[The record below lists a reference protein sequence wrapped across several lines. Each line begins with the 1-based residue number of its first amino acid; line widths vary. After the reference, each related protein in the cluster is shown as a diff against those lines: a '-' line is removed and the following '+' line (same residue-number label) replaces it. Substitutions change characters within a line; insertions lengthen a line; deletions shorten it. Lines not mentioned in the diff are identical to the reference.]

1 MKENE
6 ACKTTVAEMMREN
19 QRTSQMLKDAN
30 QLNAMTEAELVE
42 VQQKRDELVREK
54 KRKQREYNFYKTEC
68 TRFRKLQKERDN
80 LAAR

>member
-1 MKENE
+1 MKDNE

-19 QRTSQMLKDAN
+19 QRTSQTLKDAN
-30 QLNAMTEAELVE
+30 QLNAMTEAKLVE

>member
-6 ACKTTVAEMMREN
+6 ACKTTVAEMMRES
-19 QRTSQMLKDAN
+19 QKTSQMLKDAN
-30 QLNAMTEAELVE
+30 QLNAMTEAKLVA
-42 VQQKRDELVREK
+42 VQQKRDELAQEK
-54 KRKQREYNFYKTEC
+54 KNYQGMVNFYKTEC